1 VNIARTLG
9 VRSQLLG
16 AMVLVAVASVAITA
30 LLVNRAV
37 DAELRELS
45 ARDLRISAAN
55 AAETA
60 AAGYIGDGG
69 WSARSVRALRMVSRA
84 HGEAIA
90 VLGAGGRPVAG
101 SPPVRTVGRAERAAV
116 VVRGRIVG
124 TVVAAPPPEG
134 GLDGA
139 VRRLDSRLQGRMS
152 GLLVTAGLLA
162 GSFALAL
169 ALLVALRLARP
180 LRRLTDVARRM
191 GAGEIETRA
200 AGAGGGREITRLA
213 DTLDRLAATL
223 RRQDEV
229 RRATVSDVTH
239 ELRNALVGV
248 VARVEALRTGV
259 ADDPPA
265 VLAQIDGDVSRLHR
279 LVDDVGTLEA
289 AQRPA
294 LLVRKRPIALD
305 EIVAAGAER
314 YADRCA
320 ALSISLTQRLA
331 PARVEGDPE
340 RLGQVVDNLL
350 SNALRYTDSG
360 GRIAVTLRVAGGEAA
375 IDVADSGIG
384 IAPEYL
390 ARIFDRFWRAPEAR
404 VRASQGS
411 GVGLALVADLVAV
424 HDGHV
429 EVTSRP
435 GRGSTFTVRLR
446 LCERPAT
453 AQAARRRG
461 LPAPGVPGAAPAPAA
476 RSAPAALGLEGELAA
491 AVVRYVPAGGAEP
504 ARPPLRR

>member
-1 VNIARTLG
+1 MRIARSLG

-16 AMVLVAVASVAITA
+16 AMVLVAVASVAVTA

-37 DAELRELS
+37 DSELRELS

-69 WSARSVRALRMVSRA
+69 WSARSVRALRTVSRA

-101 SPPVRTVGRAERAAV
+101 SPPVRTVGRPERAAI

-124 TVVAAPPPEG
+124 TVVAAPPAEG

-139 VRRLDSRLQGRMS
+139 VRRLDQRLQRRMS
-152 GLLVTAGLLA
+152 GLLMAAGLLA
-162 GSFALAL
+162 GSVALAL

-200 AGAGGGREITRLA
+200 AGAGGGREIARLA
-213 DTLDRLAATL
+213 NTLDRLAATL

-239 ELRNALVGV
+239 ELRGALVGV
-248 VARVEALRTGV
+248 VARVEALRTGI

-265 VLAQIDGDVSRLHR
+265 MLAQIDGDVSRLHR
-279 LVDDVGTLEA
+279 LVDDVGSLSE

-294 LLVRKRPIALD
+294 LLVRRRPIALD
-305 EIVAAGAER
+305 EIVAACAER

-320 ALSISLTQRLA
+320 ALSIALTQRLA
-331 PARVEGDPE
+331 PVRVDGDPE

-404 VRASQGS
+404 ARASQGS
-411 GVGLALVADLVAV
+411 GVGLALVAALVAV
-424 HDGHV
+424 HDGQV
-429 EVTSRP
+429 EVASRP
-435 GRGSTFTVRLR
+435 GCGSTFTVRLP
-446 LCERPAT
+446 LSE
-453 AQAARRRG
+453 
-461 LPAPGVPGAAPAPAA
+461 PGAAQAPRRRVLPSAGVAGAAPSAAA
-476 RSAPAALGLEGELAA
+476 RAALGLEAELGGAL
-491 AVVRYVPAGGAEP
+491 VRYAPAGAAEP
-504 ARPPLRR
+504 ARPPLRP